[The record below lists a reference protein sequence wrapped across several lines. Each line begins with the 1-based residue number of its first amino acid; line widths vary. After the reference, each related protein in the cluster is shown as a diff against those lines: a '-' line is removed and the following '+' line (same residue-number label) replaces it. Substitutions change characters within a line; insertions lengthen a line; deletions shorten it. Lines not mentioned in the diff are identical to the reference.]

1 MVSTCLHSPL
11 AIYCGPSAANK
22 EAAGGWVKHE
32 DELTQDLRT
41 ERRECSRRVCS
52 ACSLWPR
59 LLAAREVCSCPESPG
74 PSGHEQTWV
83 QEWPASAL
91 HSEGVWCPDTC
102 SGEDRSSVGREGRG
116 PVRTA
121 NGPGGDP
128 GQPGRLPPGHHGRLG
143 RGCSG
148 PRSSVLLVLGARR
161 SPALEPAHR
170 PPTTQRRAERKVCSH
185 RRPACLLISGQE
197 TRHLNLIKCQ
207 LHRVVGNATVFFRD
221 TEDSVLGTPIFTA
234 MAFCAR
240 RSRRVLSE
248 AASSR
253 NTQGS
258 PPRLSRVNG
267 WSRPLHSFQIMAWT
281 VFLTLAFTTFGVFI
295 PLLPHDWRYIAY
307 SVTGGIFFF
316 HFLVHLIAISIDPAE
331 ASVRLKNY
339 SQPMP
344 TFDRSKHPHV
354 IQNQYCHLCEVTVSA
369 KAKHCSACNKCVSG
383 FDHHCKWLNN
393 CVGSRNYWCFFS
405 SVASA
410 SAGLLCII
418 IILLYI
424 FFQYFFNPATLRTD
438 ARYRSSISTW
448 VPSLPEYVLPRLRLY
463 LNTCSPS
470 LLAFTPVLTR
480 VPSRPP
486 PPAMSSGSCVVGGQG
501 GGGRAPADTGPEAEP
516 PGQHTAAAAR
526 SLARLWRVLSERGGD
541 GLRQRREEAPGS
553 CTEAE
558 GQTRDAG
565 GLQETRRACR
575 QPASEGFVQTW
586 AEEWMSSLERRVGS
600 TGAGTCRL
608 RPEVAKRLSTF
619 DYMTQGRQQQKS
631 KHETGKKDVSLQ
643 MEDLSQLQMH
653 GSCAGKRSVHS
664 GGILCFSPQPLD
676 SSLGSSEQG
685 LCSTATIQPEDTPTS
700 LKDGASGAPRGQ
712 VPRALWDRARIPHS
726 AAGRFTAEP
735 LRGPVVGYCW
745 RTSTGKGLPVLHL
758 HKSSR

>member
-1 MVSTCLHSPL
+1 
-11 AIYCGPSAANK
+11 
-22 EAAGGWVKHE
+22 
-32 DELTQDLRT
+32 
-41 ERRECSRRVCS
+41 
-52 ACSLWPR
+52 
-59 LLAAREVCSCPESPG
+59 
-74 PSGHEQTWV
+74 
-83 QEWPASAL
+83 
-91 HSEGVWCPDTC
+91 
-102 SGEDRSSVGREGRG
+102 
-116 PVRTA
+116 
-121 NGPGGDP
+121 
-128 GQPGRLPPGHHGRLG
+128 
-143 RGCSG
+143 
-148 PRSSVLLVLGARR
+148 
-161 SPALEPAHR
+161 
-170 PPTTQRRAERKVCSH
+170 
-185 RRPACLLISGQE
+185 
-197 TRHLNLIKCQ
+197 
-207 LHRVVGNATVFFRD
+207 
-221 TEDSVLGTPIFTA
+221 

-253 NTQGS
+253 NTQVS

-295 PLLPHDWRYIAY
+295 PLLPRDWRYIAY

-438 ARYRSSISTW
+438 ARYRSISNKDTW
-448 VPSLPEYVLPRLRLY
+448 LLFLPISPVRTNPCVLLALGLLVLLLALISLLLLGHLLFFHLY
-463 LNTCSPS
+463 L
-470 LLAFTPVLTR
+470 
-480 VPSRPP
+480 
-486 PPAMSSGSCVVGGQG
+486 M
-501 GGGRAPADTGPEAEP
+501 
-516 PGQHTAAAAR
+516 
-526 SLARLWRVLSERGGD
+526 
-541 GLRQRREEAPGS
+541 
-553 CTEAE
+553 
-558 GQTRDAG
+558 
-565 GLQETRRACR
+565 
-575 QPASEGFVQTW
+575 
-586 AEEWMSSLERRVGS
+586 
-600 TGAGTCRL
+600 
-608 RPEVAKRLSTF
+608 AKRLSTF

-643 MEDLSQLQMH
+643 MENLS
-653 GSCAGKRSVHS
+653 
-664 GGILCFSPQPLD
+664 QPLD

-685 LCSTATIQPEDTPTS
+685 ETPKELLPSSRHPSLCSTATIQPEDTPTS
-700 LKDGASGAPRGQ
+700 LKREVHAALASSPGPLAGLQPQHPCQQLLVAAGEPGAGVGAGGRGAAPQDPAEDCTAQEVLVRRAHFKRLRCFGLCSLPGNSGGHACERAGANRVLQRPVGPSALCLRG
-712 VPRALWDRARIPHS
+712 PSPS
-726 AAGRFTAEP
+726 AAGLPLEGSAARGHAAQALRGLPGQRRGHGPP
-735 LRGPVVGYCW
+735 LRTRWSWVLTGSACSGRGRSVPVGPRRPGCG
-745 RTSTGKGLPVLHL
+745 RLETLH
-758 HKSSR
+758 